1 MKYKNVILTK
11 RGGSEVLKIAESEH
25 HIPKANQVK
34 IKILACGIGR
44 TDIAMRHG
52 YYPFAPKIPFVPGY
66 EIVGKIESVGS
77 GGTEFVE
84 GETVAALT
92 VVGGYSEYIYLDQ
105 QHLVKVPEGLDLAAV
120 AAIILNYTTAYQ
132 MLKRVSKV
140 KAGDRVLINGA
151 SGGVGTALL
160 DLGKLEGLIMYGT
173 ASANKHDIIK
183 KYGAFPIDYN
193 SENFI
198 DFICKREPDGLD
210 YIFDGVGK
218 SHIRK
223 SFTIL
228 AKRGKLVEFGYPDFR
243 GMLFGLIM
251 IKILNILPNNRKAS
265 VYGIS
270 GSYKK
275 KRPIILT
282 DLQNLLSLLKENKI
296 KPIIS
301 KRMPLLEASE
311 ANQILESGRVS
322 GKIVLVAPEL
332 LSYQT
337 NFH

>member
-25 HIPKANQVK
+25 HIPTTNQVK

-44 TDIAMRHG
+44 TDIAMRYG

-66 EIVGKIESVGS
+66 EIAGKIESVGS
-77 GGTEFVE
+77 GVKEFVE
-84 GETVAALT
+84 GDIVAALT
-92 VVGGYSEYIYLDQ
+92 VYGGYSEYIYLDQ

-120 AAIILNYTTAYQ
+120 AALILNYTTAYQ
-132 MLKRVSKV
+132 ILKRVSKV
-140 KAGDRVLINGA
+140 KADDRVLINGA

-160 DLGKLEGLIMYGT
+160 DLGKLEGLKMYGT

-183 KYGAFPIDYN
+183 KYGAIPIDYN
-193 SENFI
+193 SENYI

-210 YIFDGVGK
+210 YVFDGVGK

-223 SFTIL
+223 SFRIL
-228 AKRGKLVEFGYPDFR
+228 GKRGKLVEFGYPDFR
-243 GMLFGLIM
+243 SMLCGLMM
-251 IKILNILPNNRKAS
+251 IKILNILPNKRKAA

-275 KRPIILT
+275 KRLIILK
-282 DLQNLLSLLKENKI
+282 DLQNLLTLLEENKI

-301 KRMPLLEASE
+301 KLMPLLEASE
-311 ANQILESGRVS
+311 ANHILESGTVS

-332 LSYQT
+332 LE
-337 NFH
+337 

>member
-11 RGGSEVLKIAESEH
+11 RGSSEVLKIAESEH
-25 HIPKANQVK
+25 HTPETNQVK

-44 TDIAMRHG
+44 TDISMRYG

-66 EIVGKIESVGS
+66 EIVGKIVSIGAGVTG
-77 GGTEFVE
+77 FVE
-84 GETVAALT
+84 GDIVAALT
-92 VVGGYSEYIYLDQ
+92 VYGGYSEYIYLGQ

-120 AAIILNYTTAYQ
+120 AALILNYTTAYQ
-132 MLKRVSKV
+132 ILKRVSKV

-160 DLGKLEGLIMYGT
+160 DLGKLEGLKMYGT
-173 ASANKHDIIK
+173 ASANKHDILK
-183 KYGAFPIDYN
+183 RYGAISIDYK
-193 SENFI
+193 SK
-198 DFICKREPDGLD
+198 DFIEFIGKREPGGLD
-210 YIFDGVGK
+210 YVFDGVGK
-218 SHIRK
+218 SYIRK
-223 SFTIL
+223 SFSIL
-228 AKRGKLVEFGYPDFR
+228 SKRGKLVEFGYPDFLS
-243 GMLFGLIM
+243 MLCGLIL

-275 KRPIILT
+275 NRLIILN
-282 DLQNLLSLLKENKI
+282 DLQNLLTLLKEDKI

-301 KRMPLLEASE
+301 RRMPLLEASE
-311 ANQILESGRVS
+311 ANHILESGTVS

-332 LSYQT
+332 LAGC
-337 NFH
+337 